1 MGCPESV
8 YWVTLYNPDRH
19 NLDFENFSGHG
30 LVSLLCVLD
39 VAVSARPWRL
49 LHAAHPVLFATLFG
63 AFSLVYHLCGGTNY
77 FNEPYIYPILDWSR
91 PLRWVAP
98 VIITGFLNFDNDIFY
113 PGQFL

>member
-1 MGCPESV
+1 MGCPVSV
-8 YWVTLYNPDRH
+8 SWVTLYTPDRH

-49 LHAAHPVLFATLFG
+49 LHAAHPVLYATLFG

-77 FNEPYIYPILDWSR
+77 FHEPYIYPILDWSR
-91 PLRWVAP
+91 PLRWVVP

-113 PGQFL
+113 PGPFL

>member
-1 MGCPESV
+1 MGGPVPV

-49 LHAAHPVLFATLFG
+49 LHAAHPVLYATLFG

-77 FNEPYIYPILDWSR
+77 FYEPYIYPILDWSN
-91 PLRWVAP
+91 P
-98 VIITGFLNFDNDIFY
+98 VR
-113 PGQFL
+113 